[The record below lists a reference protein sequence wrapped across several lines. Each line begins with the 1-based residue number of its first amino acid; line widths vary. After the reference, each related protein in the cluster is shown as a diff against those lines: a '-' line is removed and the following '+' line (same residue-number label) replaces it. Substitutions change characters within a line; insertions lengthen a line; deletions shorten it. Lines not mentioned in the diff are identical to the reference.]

1 MRDFQ
6 RTERNGAYCEVRNAV
21 SQVSSLLSSSGVRSV
36 SSSGVRSVRWTHL
49 RQKCPVRCFRC
60 RRVRE
65 IRVYGRKH
73 CRVGTYIS
81 LEAGFSANAA
91 EGRCAARSCRSIRQC
106 RRVDASLVSKH
117 TCSAKCGRGCCQG
130 TEKSGVNCNPVARGR
145 EYLCIVKIR

>member
-6 RTERNGAYCEVRNAV
+6 RTERNGAHCEVRNAV

-36 SSSGVRSVRWTHL
+36 SSSGVRSVSSSSVRSVRWPHL
-49 RQKCPVRCFRC
+49 RKKCPAHRFRC

-81 LEAGFSANAA
+81 LEAGFSANASV
-91 EGRCAARSCRSIRQC
+91 GRCAARSCRSIRQC
-106 RRVDASLVSKH
+106 RRVDASPVSKH
-117 TCSAKCGRGCCQG
+117 TCSATWPIYRPWRSVCAVPLA
-130 TEKSGVNCNPVARGR
+130 ESL
-145 EYLCIVKIR
+145 LCRFL

>member
-1 MRDFQ
+1 MRDCQ

-36 SSSGVRSVRWTHL
+36 SSSSVPSVRWTHL

-81 LEAGFSANAA
+81 LEAGFSANASV
-91 EGRCAARSCRSIRQC
+91 GRCAARSCQSIRQC
-106 RRVDASLVSKH
+106 RRVMPRPCRNIHAVPHGQSTVHGEAFVQYHWRNRCYAVSY
-117 TCSAKCGRGCCQG
+117 
-130 TEKSGVNCNPVARGR
+130 N
-145 EYLCIVKIR
+145 